1 MIGVL
6 CSAVNE
12 VFRGGVCVVVFYAM
26 AQLQTRELTLAG
38 HVAHILA
45 GRGEQRHPTLRQLFG
60 LSLREMVV
68 LSW

>member
-1 MIGVL
+1 MSRAMAGAHRSKGTFHKFKQL
-6 CSAVNE
+6 L
-12 VFRGGVCVVVFYAM
+12 YAM